1 MPFKEFTINLWF
13 SSVIGLSII
22 KNHKTI
28 SLIKETKILKI
39 FFLFKFSNLLI
50 KTPKKKG
57 KKKITGSQIK
67 HNIGNTIK
75 LYNRDT
81 LSLYLLDEKF
91 KNNKKPIKINN
102 SFLARTSISAT
113 G

>member
-1 MPFKEFTINLWF
+1 M
-13 SSVIGLSII
+13 GLNI
-22 KNHKTI
+22 KKQHKAVAGK
-28 SLIKETKILKI
+28 KETKILKI

-75 LYNRDT
+75 LYDRDA
-81 LSLYLLDEKF
+81 LSLYLFDEKF
-91 KNNKKPIKINN
+91 KNSKKPIKINN
-102 SFLARTSISAT
+102 SFLAKTSISAT